1 MAEMDAAARSL
12 NCPAELQGLRDGVL
26 HVLRHVLRDKTMADD
41 LCNET
46 FRVVLE
52 RLRQQ
57 PLEEP
62 EKLAPFLAQT
72 ARLLARNAQ
81 RAEVRRR
88 TFTGQQQAIDE
99 FGDPEADPSAVSQ
112 AQARTDAVQK
122 ILAELPT
129 VRDREI
135 LVRVYLRDEDK
146 DQVCRDLGIDDA
158 HFRRVVFRAR
168 ERFKAL
174 LDKRYR
180 AADLYCFAV
189 SL

>member
-12 NCPAELQGLRDGVL
+12 SCPAKLQGLRDGVL
-26 HVLRHVLRDKTMADD
+26 SVLRHVLRDKSLAED

-57 PLEEP
+57 PLEDP
-62 EKLAPFLAQT
+62 DKLAPFLAQT
-72 ARLLARNAQ
+72 ARLLARNVQ

-88 TFTGQQQAIDE
+88 TFTGQQEAIDE
-99 FGDPEADPSAVSQ
+99 FGDPEADPSAQSQ
-112 AQARTDAVQK
+112 AQDCAKAVYK
-122 ILAELPT
+122 VLAELPT

-146 DQVCRDLGIDDA
+146 EQVCRVLGIDDA

-168 ERFKAL
+168 ERFRAL
-174 LDKRYR
+174 LDKQYR
-180 AADLYCFAV
+180 AADLYCFAF
-189 SL
+189 LL